1 MLQWPVNASRERCIL
16 VDLKDPSVYNWLTWQ
31 DIDLTIE
38 MTFQSPDT
46 RIVKR
51 ILLNK

>member
-38 MTFQSPDT
+38 MTFQSPEIP
-46 RIVKR
+46 IVKR